1 MDQTDMNTLA
11 MGEEG
16 NEENGLDVSNIMQ
29 NSQFYIDDSK
39 ISKKKKSR
47 RQEELPSFIQDDNR
61 KRKVKVNQNH
71 QNISV
76 IAKREQ
82 NDSVSFIKYA

>member
-47 RQEELPSFIQDDNR
+47 R
-61 KRKVKVNQNH
+61 
-71 QNISV
+71 
-76 IAKREQ
+76 
-82 NDSVSFIKYA
+82 